1 MDPIIEKQ
9 INEGKSN
16 SPHVRLQVASF
27 FLETIADIV
36 GLPLP
41 FVEEKARTNQ
51 HNKSGHPTAGYT
63 ACPFLWGRMAEGAR
77 AAPPS
82 DEDR

>member
-41 FVEEKARTNQ
+41 FVEEKARTKPAEQ
-51 HNKSGHPTAGYT
+51 ERPPH
-63 ACPFLWGRMAEGAR
+63 GRLHSLAFFMGKNG
-77 AAPPS
+77 
-82 DEDR
+82 